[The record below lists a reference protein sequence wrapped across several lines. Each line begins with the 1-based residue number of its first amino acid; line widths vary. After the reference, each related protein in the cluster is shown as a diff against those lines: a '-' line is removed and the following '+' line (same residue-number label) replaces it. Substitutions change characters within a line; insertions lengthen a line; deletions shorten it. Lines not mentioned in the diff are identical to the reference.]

1 MDFHTQRQTV
11 KANGLLLNSL
21 LHNLFH
27 CIQQKHCN
35 QQYCHCLR
43 SIMRICSIDIGTNT
57 MLMVIGEQV
66 PVYQGENTVFKK
78 TDISIICDIH
88 SIARLGEGVDQT
100 GHISDEAFARAASI
114 ASHYKALCSK
124 EGVELIEAVAT
135 SAVRDA
141 KNGRSVC
148 DRLGAILGC
157 EIRCISGDEEARLSF
172 VGTTETMNLQTVVDI
187 GGGSTEYCTGA
198 NNTLL
203 HRMSLQIGAVRVH
216 ERFFRSLPPSPH
228 SAVDS
233 ARQEIRRQLALL
245 PQAEAMRKGD
255 FVSGIITGV
264 GGTFTTLA
272 AIDLQL
278 SEFDSRRVHNH
289 VMTVETVSAITDYLL
304 TTDLPKLLENPAIHP
319 QRADILPAGS
329 IILEETLLFFG
340 ATSCQASTKG
350 LRYGVLYDAFERAA
364 QQGIA

>member
-1 MDFHTQRQTV
+1 
-11 KANGLLLNSL
+11 
-21 LHNLFH
+21 
-27 CIQQKHCN
+27 
-35 QQYCHCLR
+35 
-43 SIMRICSIDIGTNT
+43 MRISSIDIGTNT
-57 MLMVIGEQV
+57 MLMVIGEQAPTSQV
-66 PVYQGENTVFKK
+66 ETTVFKK
-78 TDISIICDIH
+78 ADISIVSDTH

-114 ASHYKALCSK
+114 ASQYKALCFK
-124 EGVELIEAVAT
+124 KGVEIIEAVAT

-148 DRLGAILGC
+148 ERLGAILGC

-172 VGTTETMNLQTVVDI
+172 IGTTETVNLQTVVDI
-187 GGGSTEYCTGA
+187 GGGSTEYCTGE

-203 HRMSLQIGAVRVH
+203 HRMSLQIGAVRLH

-228 SAVDS
+228 SVDS

-245 PQAEAMRKGD
+245 PQAEAMRSGN

-272 AIDLQL
+272 ALDLQL

-289 VMTVETVSAITDYLL
+289 VMTIETVSAITDYLL
-304 TTDLPKLLENPAIHP
+304 TTNLPKLLENPAIHP

-340 ATSCQASTKG
+340 ADSCQVSTKG
-350 LRYGVLYDAFERAA
+350 LRYGVLYDAFERR
-364 QQGIA
+364 G